1 MTRPRIIIM
10 ANSIEELGGAQR
22 VVHVLAQGLAGR
34 GYPVDL
40 VGVAPASP
48 RHEYL
53 PDPQFRSVTLM
64 SGEWPAPPRQDRF
77 LDRWRP
83 SVRRALATRAALRR
97 EAVGR
102 LAEVL
107 ADGPPGIVITSQL
120 WAMEHLA
127 EVPHDDW
134 AVIGQYHSSFEAAA
148 AGRDLA
154 RAVRLYRD
162 VDRFVLLTPADADR
176 FRRQGLDNTTWLPN
190 PLAFWPER
198 PVTAE
203 DRDGPRT
210 VLYLGRLSVEKGPEF
225 LVRAWGQ
232 VADRHPE
239 WRLRIVG
246 SGPEERA
253 VRKAIDGLDSGADRV
268 AVVPPVTDAE
278 AELRGASLLVVP
290 SLTEGLPLSL
300 AEAMAHGLPCI
311 ATDCSAGV
319 RLLADDGAAA
329 VLVPRG
335 DADGLAAAMDRL
347 MADPALRDELG
358 GRARPA
364 VEPYRIEPVLDRW
377 EDLIARTL
385 R

>member
-1 MTRPRIIIM
+1 MTRPRIVIM

-22 VVHVLAQGLAGR
+22 VVHVLAQGLAQR

-40 VGVAPASP
+40 VGIAPASP

-53 PDPQFRSVTLM
+53 QDPQFRSITLM
-64 SGEWPAPPRQDRF
+64 SQEWPAPPRQDRF

-83 SVRRALATRAALRR
+83 SVRRTLATRAALRQ
-97 EAVGR
+97 EAVDR

-127 EVPHDDW
+127 EVPHGDW
-134 AVIGQYHSSFEAAA
+134 SVIGQYHSSFEAAA

-162 VDRFVLLTPADADR
+162 VDRFALLTPADADR
-176 FRRQGLDNTTWLPN
+176 FRRQGLDNTRWMPN
-190 PLAFWPER
+190 PLAFWPAD
-198 PVTAE
+198 PVTSD
-203 DRDGPRT
+203 DRDGSRT

-225 LVRAWGQ
+225 LVRAWGL

-253 VRKAIDGLDSGADRV
+253 VQKAVAGLAVGADRV
-268 AVVPPVTDAE
+268 TVVPPVTDAE
-278 AELRGASLLVVP
+278 AELRGASLLAMP

-319 RLLADDGAAA
+319 RLLAEEGAAA
-329 VLVPRG
+329 LLVPR
-335 DADGLAAAMDRL
+335 ADAAALAWALDRL
-347 MADPALRDELG
+347 MSDPELRDDLAA
-358 GRARPA
+358 RARPA

-377 EDLIARTL
+377 EDLIGRTL

>member
-1 MTRPRIIIM
+1 VTRPRIVIM

-22 VVHVLAQGLAGR
+22 VVHVLAQGLAQR

-40 VGVAPASP
+40 VGVAPVSP

-64 SGEWPAPPRQDRF
+64 PAEWPAPPREKGV

-83 SVRRALATRAALRR
+83 SVRRTLATRAALRQQ
-97 EAVGR
+97 ALDR

-127 EVPHDDW
+127 EVPHGDW
-134 AVIGQYHSSFEAAA
+134 SVIGQYHSSFEAAA

-154 RAVRLYRD
+154 RAVLLYRD
-162 VDRFVLLTPADADR
+162 VDRFVLLTPDDADR
-176 FRRQGLDNTTWLPN
+176 FRREGLDNTTWLPN
-190 PLAFWPER
+190 PLAFWPDE

-203 DRDGPRT
+203 ERARART

-253 VRKAIDGLDSGADRV
+253 VRRAIEGLGEGAERV

-278 AELRGASLLVVP
+278 AELRAASVLVMP

-300 AEAMAHGLPCI
+300 AEGMAHGLPCI

-319 RLLADDGAAA
+319 RLLTADGAAA

-335 DADGLAAAMDRL
+335 DSAGLAAALDRL
-347 MADPALRDELG
+347 LADPGLREELA

-364 VEPYRIEPVLDRW
+364 VEPYRIGPVLDRW

>member
-1 MTRPRIIIM
+1 MTRPRIVIM

-22 VVHVLAQGLAGR
+22 VVHVLAQGLAQR

-83 SVRRALATRAALRR
+83 SVRRTLATRSALRT

-102 LAEVL
+102 LATVL
-107 ADGPPGIVITSQL
+107 VDGPPGIVITSQL

-127 EVPHDDW
+127 EVPHADW
-134 AVIGQYHSSFEAAA
+134 SVIGQYHSSFEAAA

-162 VDRFVLLTPADADR
+162 VDRFALLTPADADR
-176 FRRQGLDNTTWLPN
+176 FRRHGLDNTMWMPN
-190 PLAFWPER
+190 PLAFWPHE
-198 PVTAE
+198 PVATE
-203 DRDGPRT
+203 DRESART
-210 VLYLGRLSVEKGPEF
+210 VLYLGRLSLEKGPEF

-232 VADRHPE
+232 VAERHPD

-253 VRKAIDGLDSGADRV
+253 VQKAVAGLAAGSDRV
-268 AVVPPVTDAE
+268 DVVPPVTDAE
-278 AELRGASLLVVP
+278 AELRAASLLVMP

-300 AEAMAHGLPCI
+300 AEAMAHGLPCV

-319 RLLADDGAAA
+319 RLLTDDGAAA
-329 VLVPRG
+329 LLVPR
-335 DADGLAAAMDRL
+335 ADDSALASALDRL
-347 MADPALRDELG
+347 MSDPGLRDELAA
-358 GRARPA
+358 RARPA

>member
-1 MTRPRIIIM
+1 M

-22 VVHVLAQGLAGR
+22 VVHVLAQGLAER

-40 VGVAPASP
+40 VGVAPASS

-53 PDPQFRSVTLM
+53 ADPQFRRITLM
-64 SGEWPAPPRQDRF
+64 PAEWPSPPRQDRF

-83 SVRRALATRAALRR
+83 SVRRTLATRAALRQQ
-97 EAVGR
+97 AVGR
-102 LAEVL
+102 LPEVL

-190 PLAFWPER
+190 PLAFWPGQ
-198 PVTAE
+198 PVAAE
-203 DRDGPRT
+203 DRDASRT
-210 VLYLGRLSVEKGPEF
+210 LLYLGRLSVEKGPEF
-225 LVRAWGQ
+225 LVRAWGL

-239 WRLRIVG
+239 WRLRLVG

-253 VRKAIDGLDSGADRV
+253 VRRAIDALASGADRV

-278 AELRGASLLVVP
+278 AELRSTSLLVMP

-319 RLLADDGAAA
+319 RLLSDDGAAA
-329 VLVPRG
+329 MLVPRG
-335 DADGLAAAMDRL
+335 DAAALAAALDRL
-347 MADPALRDELG
+347 MADPGLREELA

-377 EDLIARTL
+377 EDLVARTL

>member
-1 MTRPRIIIM
+1 MTRPRIVIM

-22 VVHVLAQGLAGR
+22 VVHVLAQGLAER
-34 GYPVDL
+34 GYPVEL

-53 PDPQFRSVTLM
+53 QDPQFRSITLM
-64 SGEWPAPPRQDRF
+64 SREWPAPPRQDRF
-77 LDRWRP
+77 LDRWRQ
-83 SVRRALATRAALRR
+83 SVRRTLATRAALRQ
-97 EAVGR
+97 EAIDR

-127 EVPHDDW
+127 EVPHGDW
-134 AVIGQYHSSFEAAA
+134 SVIGQYHSSFEAAA

-162 VDRFVLLTPADADR
+162 VDRFALLTPADADR
-176 FRRQGLDNTTWLPN
+176 FRRQGLDNTLWMPN
-190 PLAFWPER
+190 PLAFWPAD
-198 PVTAE
+198 PVTSD
-203 DRDGPRT
+203 DRDGSRT

-225 LVRAWGQ
+225 LVRAWGL

-253 VRKAIDGLDSGADRV
+253 VQKAVAGLAVGADRV

-278 AELRGASLLVVP
+278 AELRGASLLAMP

-319 RLLADDGAAA
+319 RLLAEEGAAA
-329 VLVPRG
+329 LLVPR
-335 DADGLAAAMDRL
+335 ADAAALAWALDRL
-347 MADPALRDELG
+347 MSDPELRDDLAA
-358 GRARPA
+358 RARPA

-377 EDLIARTL
+377 EDLIGRTL